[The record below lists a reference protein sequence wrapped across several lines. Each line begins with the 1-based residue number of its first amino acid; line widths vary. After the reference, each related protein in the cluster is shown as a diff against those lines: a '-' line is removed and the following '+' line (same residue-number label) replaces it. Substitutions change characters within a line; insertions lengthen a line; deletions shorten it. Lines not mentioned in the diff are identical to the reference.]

1 MELRHLRYFVAV
13 AEELSFR
20 RAAQRLHLS
29 QPTLT
34 RQMQALE
41 EELRV
46 RLLERNRRRQV
57 VLTAAGQSL
66 LADAQQVLATV
77 AAAGRRAQ
85 RAAGQERNQLNIATI
100 AALSAAFLPG
110 CLRAFRAEFP
120 EVEVRLFELERAEQL
135 AALREGRIHAG
146 IFPCLGAAL
155 EPGLESQIVWTCP
168 MLAVLPAGH
177 PLAKR
182 PKIGGH
188 RLDIRALAG
197 EVLVI
202 PSPEGAPGYLERLN
216 RICEAANFRPA
227 SLRPVDGADN
237 VLGMVAA
244 GYGVAILPEVLVGDA
259 SPMCVTRPL
268 RAPVPPLELK
278 LIWLQAT
285 ATASLQNFV
294 VVARRCA
301 ARR

>member
-66 LADAQQVLATV
+66 LTDARQVLATV

-85 RAAGQERNQLNIATI
+85 KAAGKERNQLNVATI

-110 CLRAFRAEFP
+110 CLLAFRAEFP
-120 EVEVRLFELERAEQL
+120 EVEVSLFELERAEQL
-135 AALREGRIHAG
+135 AALHEGRIHAG
-146 IFPCLGAAL
+146 IFPCLGAPL
-155 EPGLESQIVWTCP
+155 EPGLESHTVWTCP

-177 PLAKR
+177 PLVKH
-182 PKIGGH
+182 PKTGG
-188 RLDIRALAG
+188 RSLDIRALAD
-197 EVLVI
+197 EVLMI
-202 PSPEGAPGYLERLN
+202 PSPEGAPGYIERLN
-216 RICEAANFRPA
+216 RICDTANFRPA

-244 GYGVAILPEVLVGDA
+244 GYGVAILPEVLVGAA
-259 SPMCVTRPL
+259 SPMCVTRRL

-285 ATASLQNFV
+285 VTASLQKFV
-294 VVARRCA
+294 AVARRCA
-301 ARR
+301 ERR